1 MDVVM
6 GLFVNLAKVR
16 AWSLAVGVAR
26 KHVVNW
32 PEPVIGARL
41 GKKGV
46 FRSRAG
52 GTISCEAKMLLRLLV
67 RLEDAWQR
75 WGDVLNPVRFE
86 NDSLIISGYFGRDFR
101 FPLRTVFVSPPSL
114 LLKYYPFDVMGETV
128 LDIGA
133 FLGDTPLMWLNR
145 GARSVI
151 AVEPVPLH
159 FQYLEMNTAGL
170 PVTCLNVSLA
180 VQLPKI
186 PVQEA
191 RGSYGLSAEGVG
203 DMLDVPVVQLTELV
217 ERYGPTVVKLNCEG
231 CEHYVLEQLSQIPQL
246 GVKKIA
252 VQFHDIRGY
261 DAYASLAFLRDKLG
275 EYYKTMEHMGTSI
288 SGRAVRLVT
297 VYWLL

>member
-1 MDVVM
+1 
-6 GLFVNLAKVR
+6 
-16 AWSLAVGVAR
+16 
-26 KHVVNW
+26 
-32 PEPVIGARL
+32 
-41 GKKGV
+41 
-46 FRSRAG
+46 
-52 GTISCEAKMLLRLLV
+52 
-67 RLEDAWQR
+67 
-75 WGDVLNPVRFE
+75 
-86 NDSLIISGYFGRDFR
+86 
-101 FPLRTVFVSPPSL
+101 
-114 LLKYYPFDVMGETV
+114 
-128 LDIGA
+128 
-133 FLGDTPLMWLNR
+133 
-145 GARSVI
+145 
-151 AVEPVPLH
+151 
-159 FQYLEMNTAGL
+159 MNTAGL

-288 SGRAVRLVT
+288 SGRAVRVVT